1 MIATA
6 AAGIVLVI
14 LVGLAEVVVEAAAA
28 VAVVVVVG
36 SSVSFIVCCCLTGAV
51 MDLEMS
57 RSGEILTVAAGN
69 QVSSGINNKNS
80 SSMHLSNDFLPL
92 SGELLQRH
100 DTGSP
105 QHTQH
110 AHALP

>member
-36 SSVSFIVCCCLTGAV
+36 SRVSFIVCCCLTGAV

-80 SSMHLSNDFLPL
+80 RRLDNRRLNINNYRRLAPPR
-92 SGELLQRH
+92 LL
-100 DTGSP
+100 
-105 QHTQH
+105 
-110 AHALP
+110 